1 MKTRSVWKIIF
12 VSLLLSV
19 SARAQESAPVTDNAA
34 SAKESTTAEPA
45 TAATPQTEVPS
56 AAAPID
62 AASSKTEAESKE
74 ADAKKPAQV
83 RIEETVKTEPPLV
96 VEDNQKAKDKTL
108 SLDDSIS
115 MAIKSST
122 TILKAQRDREFG
134 GTLVLQSYLQFLP
147 NLTAQGAYTYNK
159 GKTYYTT
166 ATPTLV
172 DGSSYGPSYTIS
184 TTLNIFNGFSDIASW
199 KSADERRDASEK
211 TLFRAKQQISLDITQ
226 SYLQVVLDQKLVTIA
241 EKNLKASKERQTLLE
256 EQTKVGIRNKSDLFR
271 QQAQTSADESFF
283 ITTQNKLKTDMI
295 TFLRKLRISP
305 DEQYQL
311 VEPPLEQQVTKLE
324 KNVSKMSEDE
334 MIHQALE
341 NRRDYDVARLNAE
354 ATSHDVTSVRSTY
367 LPRLDFVASYLS
379 SARAFDY
386 QYVNGTNMVPPNQ
399 ESLGDQLRDQG
410 SYYYGIQLTW
420 NIFDR
425 WSNSTNVERAKVTA
439 FKAKVDSED
448 FRNQVVGEVRQAV
461 NDYKSAVQQLEAS
474 EKGLIAARK
483 AYDVSEGR
491 YEVGSLNYVD
501 LSVAQTALVQ
511 AEATRA
517 QALIGY
523 ELQKRAVDYALGTM
537 AVE

>member
-1 MKTRSVWKIIF
+1 MKSRSVWKIIF
-12 VSLLLSV
+12 VSLVLSL
-19 SARAQESAPVTDNAA
+19 SAHAQESAPAADNAA
-34 SAKESTTAEPA
+34 SAKTSTTAEPA
-45 TAATPQTEVPS
+45 TAA
-56 AAAPID
+56 APID
-62 AASSKTEAESKE
+62 TASSKSEAESKE
-74 ADAKKPAQV
+74 VDAQKPKVV
-83 RIEETVKTEPPLV
+83 RIQETVETEPPLV
-96 VEDNQKAKDKTL
+96 VEEAQRTAKDKTL
-108 SLDDSIS
+108 TLEDSIS

-147 NLTAQGAYTYNK
+147 NLTAQGAYNYNK
-159 GKTYYTT
+159 GKTYLVSS
-166 ATPTLV
+166 TPTLV
-172 DGSSYGPSYTIS
+172 NSSSYGPSYTIS
-184 TTLNIFNGFSDIASW
+184 TTLNLFNGFSDIAAW
-199 KSADERRDASEK
+199 KAADERRDASEK

-226 SYLQVVLDQKLVTIA
+226 SYLQVVLDQKLVKIA

-271 QQAQTSADESFF
+271 QQAQTSQDEAFF

-305 DEQYQL
+305 DEQYL
-311 VEPPLEQQVTKLE
+311 LIEPALEEQVTKLE
-324 KNVSKMSEDE
+324 KNVSKMSEEE
-334 MIHQALE
+334 MVRQALE

-354 ATSHDVTSVRSTY
+354 ATSHDVTSVRSAY
-367 LPRLDFVASYLS
+367 FPRLDFVGSYLS

-386 QYVNGTNMVPPNQ
+386 QYVNGTNMAPASAPSF
-399 ESLGDQLRDQG
+399 EDQLRDQG
-410 SYYYGIQLTW
+410 SYYYGLVLTW
-420 NIFDR
+420 SLFDH

-439 FKAKVDSED
+439 FKAKIDSED
-448 FRNQVVGEVRQAV
+448 FRNQVVGEVRQAI